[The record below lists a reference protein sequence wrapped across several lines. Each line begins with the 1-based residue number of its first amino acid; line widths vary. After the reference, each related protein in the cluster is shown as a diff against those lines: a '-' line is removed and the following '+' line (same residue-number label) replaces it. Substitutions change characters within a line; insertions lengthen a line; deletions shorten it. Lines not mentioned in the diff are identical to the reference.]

1 MKETYFS
8 KEEIK
13 EEDFGLEE
21 VLHHLIEDTR
31 NQFWGLDIMVKKNT
45 PIEEIKSDWVPKLK
59 TLEEYLSSNK
69 NYNKHISEITQKFL
83 EINPKIF
90 EEYDNLIMELKNPQL
105 NNDILKDIMKR
116 EKILLKNIENP
127 D

>member
-13 EEDFGLEE
+13 EEDFDLND
-21 VLHHLIEDTR
+21 VLPHLIEDTR
-31 NQFWGLDIMVKKNT
+31 NQFLGVYIMVKKNT
-45 PIEEIKSDWVPKLK
+45 PIEEIKNDWVPQLK
-59 TLEEYLSSNK
+59 TLEEYLSSNPD
-69 NYNKHISEITQKFL
+69 YNKHISEITQKFL
-83 EINPKIF
+83 EVNPNIF

-105 NNDILKDIMKR
+105 NNDILQDVMNR